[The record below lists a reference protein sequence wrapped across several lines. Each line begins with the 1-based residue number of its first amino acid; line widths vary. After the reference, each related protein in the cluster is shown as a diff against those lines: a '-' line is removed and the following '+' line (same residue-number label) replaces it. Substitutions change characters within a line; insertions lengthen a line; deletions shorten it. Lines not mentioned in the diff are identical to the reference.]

1 MPRDRDL
8 ATRTW
13 PEVGA
18 MGPDA
23 PVALLPVGSTEPHG
37 PHLPLETD
45 VIISVETAR
54 RAAARLESRGLASLV
69 LPAVAYSVTDFSSD
83 FPGCIGLSRETSL
96 SLLAEICRSV
106 LSQGFRAVCLVNS
119 HLEPDHL
126 AVLREVSSRV
136 AAETG
141 KPVIFPDKTE
151 RRWATRLGEEF
162 RSGACHAGRYES
174 SLVMA
179 VDPALVRESIRKT
192 LPENPTSIGRK
203 IKEGVRSF
211 REAGG
216 DQAYFGDPASAN
228 PSEGEATYEI
238 LAGMIETAILE
249 ALS

>member
-1 MPRDRDL
+1 MKP
-8 ATRTW
+8 
-13 PEVGA
+13 GS
-18 MGPDA
+18 
-23 PVALLPVGSTEPHG
+23 PVALLPIGSTEPHG

-45 VIISVETAR
+45 VIISVEVAR
-54 RAAARLESRGLASLV
+54 RAASRLESRGLASLV

-96 SLLAEICRSV
+96 ALLAEICRSV
-106 LSQGFRAVCLVNS
+106 LGQGFRAICLVNS

-126 AVLREVSSRV
+126 AVLREVASRI

-141 KPVIFPDKTE
+141 KPVIFPDKTD
-151 RRWATRLGEEF
+151 RRWGVLLGDEF

-179 VDPALVRESIRKT
+179 VDPSLVRETIRRG
-192 LPENPTSIGRK
+192 LPENPTSIGRR
-203 IKEGVRSF
+203 IKEGARSF

-216 DQAYFGDPASAN
+216 DQAYFGDPASATAA
-228 PSEGEATYEI
+228 EGEATYEI
-238 LAGMIETAILE
+238 LAGMIETAVLE

>member
-1 MPRDRDL
+1 MKP
-8 ATRTW
+8 
-13 PEVGA
+13 GS
-18 MGPDA
+18 
-23 PVALLPVGSTEPHG
+23 PVALLPIGSTEPHG

-45 VIISVETAR
+45 VIISVEVAR
-54 RAAARLESRGLASLV
+54 RAASRLESRGLASLV

-96 SLLAEICRSV
+96 ALLAEICRSV
-106 LSQGFRAVCLVNS
+106 LGQGFRAVCLVNS

-126 AVLREVSSRV
+126 AVLREVASGI

-141 KPVIFPDKTE
+141 KPVIFPDKTD
-151 RRWATRLGEEF
+151 RRWGALLGDEF

-179 VDPALVRESIRKT
+179 VDPSLVRETIRRG
-192 LPENPTSIGRK
+192 LPENPTSIGRR
-203 IKEGVRSF
+203 IKEGARSF

-216 DQAYFGDPASAN
+216 DQAYFGDPASATAA
-228 PSEGEATYEI
+228 EGEATYEI
-238 LAGMIETAILE
+238 LAGMIETAVLE